1 MSLRKLSAL
10 FNALYNEYIIR
21 TKGNEFYAKKRGVKI
36 GQNCS
41 IYTKHFGNEPFLIE
55 IGNNVTLADD
65 VKLITHDGSGSLFG
79 REYRF
84 RRIEIGNNVFVG
96 MNSLILLG
104 VKIGDNV
111 IVGAGSVLTKSV
123 PPNSVVAGNPARII
137 STYERFVEK
146 SRDKFPH
153 CDDFAE
159 GSFEERIGSVLDSEM
174 RPELEFEHNY
184 STK

>member
-1 MSLRKLSAL
+1 M
-10 FNALYNEYIIR
+10 NALYNEYIIR
-21 TKGNEFYAKKRGVKI
+21 TKGNEFYAKKKGVKI
-36 GQNCS
+36 GKNCF

-55 IGNNVTLADD
+55 IGDNVTLASE

-84 RRIEIGNNVFVG
+84 RRIVIGNNVFVG

-137 STYERFVEK
+137 TTYDSFVEK

-153 CDDFAE
+153 RDDFAN
-159 GSFEERIGSVLDSEM
+159 GSYEERILSVVDPEM
-174 RPELEFEHNY
+174 RPQLKFENY
-184 STK
+184 STR